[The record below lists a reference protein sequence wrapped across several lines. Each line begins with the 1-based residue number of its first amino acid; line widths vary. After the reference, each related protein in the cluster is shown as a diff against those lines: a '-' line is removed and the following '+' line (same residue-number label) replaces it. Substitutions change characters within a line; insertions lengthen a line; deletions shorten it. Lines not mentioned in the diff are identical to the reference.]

1 MSGVGLIVV
10 GGGGHGR
17 VVADAALASGL
28 QVVAFA
34 DTALQGGEIAGIRIL
49 SGDLPELLKASR
61 EMQAAVVMAV
71 GDNAARQRIQ
81 TQLSEAGVTLARV
94 VHPRASVLGRA
105 RLGEG
110 VVLLAGSVV
119 GVDAVVGDGAIVNT
133 GATVDHDCVVGAFA
147 HLSPG
152 VHLGGQ
158 VRIGEGTHLAV
169 GVSVRNAV
177 SIGAWSV
184 VGVGAA
190 VVADIAE
197 RVVAFGVPAKVARR
211 IGQ

>member
-1 MSGVGLIVV
+1 MTGLALIIV
-10 GGGGHGR
+10 GGGGHAR

-34 DTALQGGEIAGIRIL
+34 DSALQGGEIAGIRVV
-49 SGDLPELLKASR
+49 SGETAELARASQ
-61 EMQAAVVMAV
+61 ELQASVVVAV

-81 TQLSEAGVTLARV
+81 TQLWEAGVSLARV
-94 VHPRASVLGRA
+94 VHPSANVLGRA
-105 RLGEG
+105 RLGG
-110 VVLLAGSVV
+110 GSVLLAGCVV
-119 GVDAVVGDGAIVNT
+119 GVDADVGEGVVINT
-133 GATVDHDCVVGAFA
+133 GASVDHDCVVGPFA

-177 SIGAWSV
+177 SVGAWSV

-190 VVADIAE
+190 VVCDIPE
-197 RVVAFGVPAKVARR
+197 RVVAYGVPAKVARR
-211 IGQ
+211 AER